1 MLRSAGDERCRFT
14 DLSFIQYVLQSLQG
28 ADGDG
33 CTGQKLKMMLLGERK
48 RGRPQRS
55 FMDVVKED
63 MQLWQKRVLD
73 VGCDG
78 DPRGDR
84 H

>member
-1 MLRSAGDERCRFT
+1 MRDEA
-14 DLSFIQYVLQSLQG
+14 DLPHYVHLLYSMCYKVYKVQTES
-28 ADGDG
+28 G

-63 MQLWQKRVLD
+63 VQL
-73 VGCDG
+73 
-78 DPRGDR
+78 
-84 H
+84 

>member
-1 MLRSAGDERCRFT
+1 MKQIYHTMSIFYTVCKVYKVQTE
-14 DLSFIQYVLQSLQG
+14 S
-28 ADGDG
+28 G

-63 MQLWQKRVLD
+63 VQL
-73 VGCDG
+73 
-78 DPRGDR
+78 
-84 H
+84 